1 MNLKKSN
8 GVSLSHYEDIKNYVI
23 PQDIKSEDL
32 RIKEE
37 NRKKEDYKRYL
48 HKQIEALEP
57 DVIVCCGD
65 VVLDVIKDDK
75 MYGREIEK
83 IDERIYYWKYNQNK
97 EATLINYV
105 HPSIV
110 GVPDDILFYGLS
122 ATFLKSLDIKNKN

>member
-23 PQDIKSEDL
+23 PQDIKSDDL

-48 HKQIEALEP
+48 HKQIEDLEP

-110 GVPDDILFYGLS
+110 GVPDDILFYGLY
-122 ATFLKSLDIKNKN
+122 I